1 MHPSLRMVEKV
12 EELVARQRD
21 DTPYDYRT
29 LFPTDGMWVRRASQK
44 KLAFL
49 KKLDE
54 QVRAMLWP
62 EERVVF
68 LSTGVVHSFWES
80 YLVGWAMYYL
90 NRRALVL
97 TTERLLLIQ
106 IDSRHRPRALRSQIL
121 LRGVER
127 FTRSLLG
134 NTVLRLTSG
143 TRLVFIRVPRRDR
156 KALTELTAAGKAAAT
171 RDGAGGN
178 LQQLC
183 PYCYQPVAGH
193 PKECPA
199 CKGAFKWWKKAGLL
213 SLAFPGLGDIYL
225 GHWQFAVL
233 EILVAALFWTS
244 IILAAVVPDPEVP
257 TTAADIVA
265 GVLFVF
271 LFMHGVDAFATMHI
285 AKKGHSPAE
294 PPVGRAGVSAAHH
307 PGGNR

>member
-1 MHPSLRMVEKV
+1 MHPSLQMVEKV
-12 EELVARQRD
+12 EELAARQRD

-44 KLAFL
+44 RLALL

-80 YLVGWAMYYL
+80 YLVGWVMYYL

-97 TTERLLLIQ
+97 TAERLLLIQ
-106 IDSRHRPRALRSQIL
+106 IDSRHRPRELRSQVL
-121 LRGVER
+121 LRAIER
-127 FTRSLLG
+127 FSRRLFG
-134 NTVLRLTSG
+134 NTTLRLTSG
-143 TRLVFIRVPRRDR
+143 TQLVFIRVPRRDR
-156 KALTELTAAGKAAAT
+156 KALTELTAAAKGTAT
-171 RDGAGGN
+171 RDSAGGG
-178 LQQLC
+178 LEHLC
-183 PYCYQPVAGH
+183 PHCYQPVAGH

-225 GHWQFAVL
+225 GHWRFAVL
-233 EILVAALFWTS
+233 EIVVAAFFWLS
-244 IILAAVVPDPEVP
+244 IVLGAVIPNPEMP

-265 GVLFVF
+265 GVLGVF
-271 LFMHGVDAFATMHI
+271 LFLHGVDAFATMHI
-285 AKKGHSPAE
+285 AKKGHYPAG
-294 PPVGRAGVSAAHH
+294 PPVERAGARS
-307 PGGNR
+307 P